1 MNSFTTIRRT
11 YASGRSSRLIR
22 DHLAWTRTSTS
33 WTTSSACA
41 RSPAS
46 TAANR
51 SIAGSRRA
59 ANSSKV
65 MVSPAVRGSPFPRR
79 TRQPDLLRPAS
90 TYSVGRY
97 DSLGKQAAGERLARD
112 HVPGLADAQFWS
124 RGGDIGVL
132 AAGQGADDLE
142 VGAGLAASVAGGGG
156 VGAGVERA
164 LACSHGGSHR
174 VTDGSGGEVGVGG
187 DVAEAHAERGS
198 LAPLGAGVTAPAAS
212 PVSDASPEASTYAPA
227 VNLSR

>member
-1 MNSFTTIRRT
+1 
-11 YASGRSSRLIR
+11 
-22 DHLAWTRTSTS
+22 
-33 WTTSSACA
+33 
-41 RSPAS
+41 
-46 TAANR
+46 
-51 SIAGSRRA
+51 
-59 ANSSKV
+59 

-142 VGAGLAASVAGGGG
+142 VGAGLAAGVAG
-156 VGAGVERA
+156 
-164 LACSHGGSHR
+164 GGSHR

-212 PVSDASPEASTYAPA
+212 AVSDASPEASTYAPA